1 MVHSF
6 FKKIL
11 IWLVRIS
18 AVAPSLLS
26 VAARGISW
34 LQHVGCRSLTGGWT
48 QALCTGSGESRPLA
62 HQGSPYTHCILYT
75 VVLLACYNSFQK
87 LTPYWHILGCLWLLK
102 VSVSSSANQLTPRR
116 MSYFHVGHGEEILK
130 GSKTCFW
137 TTAWVE
143 ANRKIT
149 FKKITFWAS

>member
-11 IWLVRIS
+11 IWLAWIS
-18 AVAPSLLS
+18 AVAHLCYL
-26 VAARGISW
+26 
-34 LQHVGCRSLTGGWT
+34 LQHVGSLGAACDLLVAACGMSFPDWRLNAGSLHWECGVSAPGPPGKSLHTLRSIH
-48 QALCTGSGESRPLA
+48 S
-62 HQGSPYTHCILYT
+62 
-75 VVLLACYNSFQK
+75 VVFLACYNSFQK

-130 GSKTCFW
+130 GSKTCF
-137 TTAWVE
+137 
-143 ANRKIT
+143 
-149 FKKITFWAS
+149 